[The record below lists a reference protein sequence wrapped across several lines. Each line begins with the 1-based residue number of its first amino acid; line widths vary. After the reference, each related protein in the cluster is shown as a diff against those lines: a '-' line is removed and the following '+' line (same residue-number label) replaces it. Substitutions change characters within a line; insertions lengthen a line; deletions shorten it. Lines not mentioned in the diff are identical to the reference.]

1 MDSSFPKSTSNVERC
16 KRLYE
21 VISHHDTLAIVI
33 NADPDAIACAL
44 ALKRIFWRRCR
55 RVSIYRINKITR
67 ADNLAL
73 IKLLGIKL
81 SHVNRVKVSE
91 VAKWATVDSQPHHNE
106 AFSRFRFDVV
116 IDHHPMPH
124 PITAS
129 YIDIRE
135 QYGAASTILTEYL
148 TALGINPSPRLATA
162 LFYGIKTDTDNFV
175 RSSESQDVIAFRRLY
190 ERANLNVIKK
200 IESSEI
206 TNETLAAFKTAF
218 DKLRFVNR
226 AAVVHLGKVD
236 NADTLVIVA
245 DFLLKLAE
253 ANWSV
258 VSGIQDDKL
267 VVVLRHAGF
276 RRNAGKLAQELF
288 GAMGS
293 AGGHQGAARAEI
305 PTCQMQSGE
314 NHVDYAEFVLSR
326 IKAKRKSLV

>member
-1 MDSSFPKSTSNVERC
+1 
-16 KRLYE
+16 
-21 VISHHDTLAIVI
+21 VIRPHDTLAIVI

-55 RVSIYRINKITR
+55 RVSIYRINKIKR
-67 ADNLAL
+67 ADNLAF
-73 IKLLGIKL
+73 IRLLGIKL

-91 VAKWATVDSQPHHNE
+91 VTKWATIDSQPHHNE
-106 AFSRFRFDVV
+106 AFSRFRFDIV

-135 QYGAASTILTEYL
+135 EYGAASTILTEYL
-148 TALGINPSPRLATA
+148 TALGISPSSRLATA

-175 RSSESQDVIAFRRLY
+175 RSSESQDVIAFRKLY

-206 TNETLAAFKTAF
+206 TKETLAAFITAF
-218 DKLRFVNR
+218 DKLMFVNR
-226 AAVVHLGKVD
+226 AAVVHMGEVD

-253 ANWSV
+253 ANWSI
-258 VSGIQDDKL
+258 VSGIQDDTL
-267 VVVLRHAGF
+267 VVIFRHAGF

-288 GAMGS
+288 GDFGL
-293 AGGHQGAARAEI
+293 AGGHQSAARVEI
-305 PTCQMQSGE
+305 SMDRRELGKKPDIC
-314 NHVDYAEFVLSR
+314 AEFILSR
-326 IKAKRKSLV
+326 IQTRRKSFV